1 MEDVTKIEIEIH
13 KKDDG
18 YVIINLTPDSE
29 EILNN
34 MTYDNCIIMS
44 HMFAQLSYNIM
55 AKETVDEL
63 EKLSDKLKSQTTV
76 CDLFGAFANYDN
88 EEIKKI
94 TESAIQSGIDIV
106 KRNAIKEAANEWQEC
121 LLGGLSGLLSPERDT
136 SNKRHK
142 YLTMIPI
149 KPTKFNKD
157 YVQYFNNILPNIRN
171 YYSSNMTTEELEGY
185 IVNILSLII
194 EEYITKYTEATKTI
208 PDEKFFNSIQQH
220 IIKITTEALS
230 VITSQIKDAYKESK
244 LYKNLS
250 QLAPMSQEA
259 EAELIDNLDFRDI
272 LRAYEDSMNKLDDTQ
287 LQKDDNKSD
296 SIE

>member
-29 EILNN
+29 DILNN

-55 AKETVDEL
+55 AKETVNEL
-63 EKLSDKLKSQTTV
+63 DKLSDKIKSQTTV
-76 CDLFGAFANYDN
+76 YDLFGTFANYDN

-259 EAELIDNLDFRDI
+259 EAELLDNLDFRDI